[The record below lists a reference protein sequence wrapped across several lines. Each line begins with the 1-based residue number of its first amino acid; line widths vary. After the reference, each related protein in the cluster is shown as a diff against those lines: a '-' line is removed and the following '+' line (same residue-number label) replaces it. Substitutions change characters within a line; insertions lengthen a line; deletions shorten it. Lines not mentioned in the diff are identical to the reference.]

1 MLKKI
6 VEFLLILLLWFAFV
20 WSLDV
25 PDLLAGIVVA
35 FLVVWLFSDIFPAE
49 IGRIFHPIRLFWL
62 IVYLPVFA
70 WQVVKSNL
78 DVTYRVFHPEI
89 PIRPGIV
96 KVKTILKTDI
106 AKTFLANS
114 ITLTPGTLTVDFID
128 DNIYIHWINIISDD
142 PEVETKIIVSKFE
155 KYLKRIF
162 E

>member
-6 VEFLLILLLWFAFV
+6 IEFFAILLLWLAFV
-20 WSLDV
+20 WSLDIPNV
-25 PDLLAGIVVA
+25 MAGVVVA
-35 FLVVWLFSDIFPAE
+35 FLVVWLFSDILPVE
-49 IGRIFHPIRLFWL
+49 IGKILQPVRLFWL
-62 IVYLPVFA
+62 IIYLPVFA
-70 WQVVKSNL
+70 WHVLKSNL

-96 KVKTILKTDI
+96 KVKTGLKTDL

-128 DNIYIHWINIISDD
+128 DNLYIHWINIISDD
-142 PEVETKIIVSKFE
+142 PEVETKLIVNKFE
-155 KYLKRIF
+155 RFLKRIF

>member
-6 VEFLLILLLWFAFV
+6 IEFLLILLLWFAFV

-96 KVKTILKTDI
+96 KVKTVLKTDI

-128 DNIYIHWINIISDD
+128 DNLYIHWINIISDD

>member
-128 DNIYIHWINIISDD
+128 DNLYIHWINIISDD

>member
-6 VEFLLILLLWFAFV
+6 IEFLAILLLWLALA
-20 WSLDV
+20 WSLDI
-25 PDLLAGIVVA
+25 PNLLAGIVVA
-35 FLVVWLFSDIFPAE
+35 FLVVWLFSDILPAE
-49 IGRIFHPIRLFWL
+49 IGKIFQPLRLFWFL
-62 IVYLPVFA
+62 IYLPVFA
-70 WQVVKSNL
+70 WHVLKSNL

-96 KVKTILKTDI
+96 KVKTSLKTDI

-128 DNIYIHWINIISDD
+128 DNLYIHWINIISDD
-142 PEVETKIIVSKFE
+142 PEVETELIVSKFE
-155 KYLKRIF
+155 KFLKRIF

>member
-6 VEFLLILLLWFAFV
+6 IEFLLILLLWFAFV

-49 IGRIFHPIRLFWL
+49 IGRIFHPIRFFWL

-96 KVKTILKTDI
+96 KVKTVLKTDI

-128 DNIYIHWINIISDD
+128 DILYIHWINIISDD

>member
-1 MLKKI
+1 MVKKTI
-6 VEFLLILLLWFAFV
+6 EFLLILLLWFAFV

-25 PDLLAGIVVA
+25 PDVLAGIVVA
-35 FLVVWLFSDIFPAE
+35 LLVVWLFSDIFPAE
-49 IGRIFHPIRLFWL
+49 IGRIFHPVRLFWL
-62 IVYLPVFA
+62 IIYLPVFA
-70 WQVVKSNL
+70 WYVVKSNL

-96 KVKTILKTDI
+96 KVKTVLKTDI

-128 DNIYIHWINIISDD
+128 DNLYIHWINIISDD
-142 PEVETKIIVSKFE
+142 PEIETELIVSKFE
-155 KYLKRIF
+155 KFLKRIF

>member
-25 PDLLAGIVVA
+25 TDLLAGIVVA

-128 DNIYIHWINIISDD
+128 DNLYIHWINIISDD

-155 KYLKRIF
+155 KHLKRIF

>member
-6 VEFLLILLLWFAFV
+6 IEFFLILLLWLAFV
-20 WSLDV
+20 WSVDIPDV
-25 PDLLAGIVVA
+25 IAGIVVA
-35 FLVVWLFSDIFPAE
+35 ILVVWLFSDIFPVE
-49 IGRIFHPIRLFWL
+49 IGRIFHPVRLFWL
-62 IVYLPVFA
+62 ILYLPVFA
-70 WQVVKSNL
+70 WHIVKSNL

-128 DNIYIHWINIISDD
+128 DNLYIHWINILSDD
-142 PEVETKIIVSKFE
+142 PEVETELIVSKFE
-155 KYLKRIF
+155 KFLKRIF

>member
-6 VEFLLILLLWFAFV
+6 IEFFAILLLWLALA
-20 WSLDV
+20 WSLGI
-25 PDLLAGIVVA
+25 PDLLAGMVVA
-35 FLVVWLFSDIFPAE
+35 FLVVWLFSDILPAE
-49 IGRIFHPIRLFWL
+49 IGKIFQPVRLFWF
-62 IVYLPVFA
+62 IIYLPVFA
-70 WQVVKSNL
+70 WHVLKSNL

-96 KVKTILKTDI
+96 KVKTSLKTDI

-128 DNIYIHWINIISDD
+128 DNLYIHWINIISDD
-142 PEVETKIIVSKFE
+142 PEVETELIVSKFE
-155 KYLKRIF
+155 KFLKRIF

>member
-49 IGRIFHPIRLFWL
+49 ISRIFHPIRFFWL
-62 IVYLPVFA
+62 IIYLPVFA

-128 DNIYIHWINIISDD
+128 DNLYIHWINIISDD

>member
-6 VEFLLILLLWFAFV
+6 IEFLLILLLWFAFV

-49 IGRIFHPIRLFWL
+49 ISRIFHPIRFFWL
-62 IVYLPVFA
+62 IIYLPVFA

-128 DNIYIHWINIISDD
+128 DNLYIHWINIISDD

>member
-6 VEFLLILLLWFAFV
+6 IEFLLILLLWFAFV

-128 DNIYIHWINIISDD
+128 DNLYIHWINIISDD

>member
-6 VEFLLILLLWFAFV
+6 IEFFAILLLWLAFV
-20 WSLDV
+20 WSLDIPNV
-25 PDLLAGIVVA
+25 MAGVAVA
-35 FLVVWLFSDIFPAE
+35 FLVVWLFSDILPVE
-49 IGRIFHPIRLFWL
+49 IGKIFQPVRLFWL
-62 IVYLPVFA
+62 IIYLPVFA
-70 WQVVKSNL
+70 WHVLKSNL

-96 KVKTILKTDI
+96 RVKTGLKTDI

-128 DNIYIHWINIISDD
+128 DNLYIHWINIISDD
-142 PEVETKIIVSKFE
+142 PEVETKLIVSKFE
-155 KYLKRIF
+155 KFLKKIF